1 MNPESRANLDIARC
15 TWTPNTAFRFVDAC
29 ACTSACACARACVR
43 AGVTE
48 RSPAQPGPATAP
60 GHPLPNLF
68 RSCAQHQ
75 RTHGGQRHTTSFA
88 CKAVARRTWRRP
100 PPRADPSPCRRPCAS
115 QPLSVKVGLCLDSL
129 FSPLCLSVC
138 LSVCLSLSLSLSLSV
153 SLYPRAQL
161 YGASPRS
168 QVYGGAA
175 GGRRSNGKARGR
187 AHPLHPRA
195 SYGTPRH
202 SRPGVPLAR
211 LLMNT
216 RRRRPPRVA

>member
-1 MNPESRANLDIARC
+1 
-15 TWTPNTAFRFVDAC
+15 VDAC

-138 LSVCLSLSLSLSLSV
+138 LSVSLSLSLSLSLCV
-153 SLYPRAQL
+153 SLPPCSTVRGFSPQPSVWGSSWGAPLKWEGQGKGPPSAPPSLVRYASTQSAWRPARSTAHEQNEHSSTSTPASCVFAQS
-161 YGASPRS
+161 GS
-168 QVYGGAA
+168 
-175 GGRRSNGKARGR
+175 
-187 AHPLHPRA
+187 
-195 SYGTPRH
+195 
-202 SRPGVPLAR
+202 
-211 LLMNT
+211 
-216 RRRRPPRVA
+216 